1 MAREHNRGTEPS
13 RNAQNT
19 PGPAWFGLVFAGV
32 VVLLATLCA
41 LTLPKGYTLAVLG
54 DTLQFGLIGATTML
68 TFRNFLRSHSRVR
81 IFWGLTFAGM
91 AIWTVSTAIW
101 VFYEVWL
108 KRLVP
113 DSPLGD
119 TLLCVQIVPLTTAF
133 AAAPHRQ
140 RSSRFRAFGL
150 LDISVLLVYAL
161 YLYAFGVFSY
171 RLMPGA
177 SQIYNLRF
185 NIADAIGNLIFLT
198 GAAVAFLTSEGRW
211 RSFYRVYFAAAACY
225 CLASNLCN
233 VAIDMG
239 RYYTGSVYDI
249 PLIAAFAGVLCAA
262 LQGPEL
268 EKGQLQ
274 PAGAAAPEPEE
285 LPGRVSFVSSHLATL
300 AVLSTPIIGLWL
312 LSGTTAA
319 PLLRFRLTITLL
331 TMLLLT
337 LLLSIK
343 EDLLNAGLIASLSRL
358 SETYRSIDRFK
369 SRLSE
374 SEKMAALGNLVAEVA
389 NQIKECMTAILE
401 VAAKLSCRPDTEARV
416 QGMAGKIG
424 QYAQRTDALVDNMLH
439 FAQETPMRAGSLQIK
454 PLLESALQL
463 SRIAK
468 LPDVRVSVTQEG
480 ECPLVRGDSSQLLH
494 VFSQLISNA
503 ADALQEVNGGSLEI
517 KIAPANSYVTIEFQD
532 SGPGLKEPTRVFE
545 PFYTTKVVG
554 KGTGLGL
561 STCYGILQ
569 QHQGEITCRNRPLG
583 GACFT
588 VRLPLAAQEVSD
600 NKQQLPV
607 VMEGAS

>member
-1 MAREHNRGTEPS
+1 MAGEHTRGTEPS
-13 RNAQNT
+13 SAQDAPRRNR
-19 PGPAWFGLVFAGV
+19 FGLIFAGV
-32 VVLLATLCA
+32 AILLATICA
-41 LTLPKGYTLAVLG
+41 LALPKGYTLAVLG
-54 DTLQFGLIGATTML
+54 DTLQFGLIAATMLL

-91 AIWTVSTAIW
+91 AIWTTSTAIW
-101 VFYEVWL
+101 AFCEVWL
-108 KRLVP
+108 KQPVP
-113 DSPLGD
+113 DSPIGD

-133 AAAPHRQ
+133 AAAPHRE

-150 LDISVLLVYAL
+150 LDVSALMIYAL

-177 SQIYNLRF
+177 VQIYNLRF
-185 NIADAIGNLIFLT
+185 NIADAIGNLIFLVGT
-198 GAAVAFLTSEGRW
+198 AMAFLTSEGRW
-211 RSFYRVYFAAAACY
+211 RALYRVYFAAVACY
-225 CLASNLCN
+225 CLASILCN

-249 PLIAAFAGVLCAA
+249 PLVAAFAGVLCAA
-262 LQGPEL
+262 LQGREL
-268 EKGQLQ
+268 EYGQ
-274 PAGAAAPEPEE
+274 APPVGLASPETEE
-285 LPGRVSFVSSHLATL
+285 LPGRVSFVSSYLAML
-300 AVLSTPIIGLWL
+300 VMLSTPIIGLWL
-312 LSGTTAA
+312 LAGTTAA
-319 PLLRFRLTITLL
+319 PLLRFRLMITLL

-343 EDLLNAGLIASLSRL
+343 EDLLNAGLIASLARL

-369 SRLSE
+369 SRLLE

-389 NQIKECMTAILE
+389 NQIKECMTTILE

-468 LPDVRVSVTQEG
+468 LADVRVSLLQEG

-503 ADALQEVNGGSLEI
+503 ADALQEVNGGALEI
-517 KIAPANSYVTIEFQD
+517 RISHADSYVIIEFQD

-588 VRLPLAAQEVSD
+588 IRLPLAAHEVSES
-600 NKQQLPV
+600 KPELPV
-607 VMEGAS
+607 LMEGAS